1 MDVGLLLIAT
11 AHTGDLPAL
20 ARRAEEVGFESLW
33 IPDHPVIP
41 IKTTTPFPFASGLP
55 EHYGRWVDPFV
66 ALTVAAAATTR
77 LKLATGICLLPER
90 QPLLTAKVV
99 ASLDYYSRGRVI
111 LGVGAGWLKEE
122 TEAMGTA
129 FRSRW
134 RRLRETVE
142 ALRVLWRE
150 SEATYEG
157 ELVRFPAVR
166 CDPKPVQPGGP
177 PILLGGHGPKVY
189 PRLARTYDGWCPII
203 DDPSSFAREVAKLRT
218 VLQGA
223 GRDPAAFQLS
233 PFVDPRGGSLSI
245 DVLKAYRDAGASRVV
260 LFSQAAAA
268 EMADGQAAAWIER
281 TAPIVER
288 AKGL

>member
-41 IKTTTPFPFASGLP
+41 IKITTPFPFASGLP

-111 LGVGAGWLKEE
+111 LGVGAG
-122 TEAMGTA
+122 G
-129 FRSRW
+129 
-134 RRLRETVE
+134 
-142 ALRVLWRE
+142 
-150 SEATYEG
+150 
-157 ELVRFPAVR
+157 
-166 CDPKPVQPGGP
+166 
-177 PILLGGHGPKVY
+177 
-189 PRLARTYDGWCPII
+189 
-203 DDPSSFAREVAKLRT
+203 
-218 VLQGA
+218 
-223 GRDPAAFQLS
+223 
-233 PFVDPRGGSLSI
+233 
-245 DVLKAYRDAGASRVV
+245 RVV
-260 LFSQAAAA
+260 SVNWWKI
-268 EMADGQAAAWIER
+268 G
-281 TAPIVER
+281 R
-288 AKGL
+288 AHCPAS

>member
-11 AHTGDLPAL
+11 AQTGDLPAL

-41 IKTTTPFPFASGLP
+41 IKITTPFPLGAGLP

-66 ALTVAAAATTR
+66 ALTVAAAVTTR
-77 LKLATGICLLPER
+77 LKLATGICLLAER

-111 LGVGAGWLKEE
+111 LGVGAGWLREE

-129 FRSRW
+129 FGSRW

-150 SEATYEG
+150 SEASYEG

-166 CDPKPVQPGGP
+166 CDPKPVQAGGP
-177 PILLGGHGPKVY
+177 PILLGGHGPKMY

-203 DDPSSFAREVAKLRT
+203 DDPGSFAREVAELRT
-218 VLQGA
+218 VLQRA

-233 PFVDPRGGSLSI
+233 PFVDPRDGNLSL
-245 DVLKAYRDAGASRVV
+245 DVLKACRDAGASRVV

-268 EMADGQAAAWIER
+268 EMADGQAAVWIER

-288 AKGL
+288 ARGL